1 MAVAASGLPR
11 PPVRLA
17 IRRYAMYLRL
27 FSLFFPLLAAAQS
40 IPISRGNPINLIPPA
55 TSADGNIVVFA
66 AAMAPDG
73 TPQKGTNL
81 YLFSQGPTPAAIRR
95 LTNYI
100 DNSTYNSNADWVG
113 VNSISY
119 SAGFAAHAGR
129 FFLRKRSN
137 ASSGVLQSPAFTS
150 ARATCGR
157 PGDLQLASAKTDS
170 ASSGMFNPLRWAT
183 ISRMRFW
190 RTLWNLAIS
199 VSNF

>member
-1 MAVAASGLPR
+1 
-11 PPVRLA
+11 
-17 IRRYAMYLRL
+17 MYLRL
-27 FSLFFPLLAAAQS
+27 FFLFFPLLAAAQT

-55 TSADGNIVVFA
+55 TGADGNIVVFA

-119 SAGFAAHAGR
+119 SAGFAAYSAAVNWPGGTEEVH
-129 FFLRKRSN
+129 LIDI
-137 ASSGVLQSPAFTS
+137 TS
-150 ARATCGR
+150 AA
-157 PGDLQLASAKTDS
+157 D
-170 ASSGMFNPLRWAT
+170 
-183 ISRMRFW
+183 
-190 RTLWNLAIS
+190 RTLATYKLGCPQPACANCAAPCVGPVHLTADGSKVLYAVWREDHPFFVVNADGSGLEGLPCIRAHWRNRRS
-199 VSNF
+199 A